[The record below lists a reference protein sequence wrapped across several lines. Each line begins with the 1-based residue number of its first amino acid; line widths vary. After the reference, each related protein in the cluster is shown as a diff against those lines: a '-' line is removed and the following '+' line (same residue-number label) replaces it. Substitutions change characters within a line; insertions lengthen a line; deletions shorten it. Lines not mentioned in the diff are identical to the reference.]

1 MKLAAIDLG
10 SNAAR
15 LLVVKVTEK
24 SGSNAD
30 WKALEYIRVPIRL
43 GDDVFVHGQVGSAR
57 SLQLMETMQ
66 GFASLIRAF
75 EVDHA
80 MACATSALRE
90 ASNGST
96 LVKEIKDRTG
106 LDLEVISGAMEAEL
120 LYLAQR
126 SLAGPTDRMM
136 TMDVGGGSTE
146 ISLLNGP
153 ALLTSRSFQLGAV
166 RLLDGTDREQDWKEL
181 KEFIKKQVV
190 EHSPTH
196 FFGSGGN
203 INKVFDLLK
212 IKKGEPC
219 SYKTLEKFYE
229 QMSACTL
236 EERVKLFALNE
247 DRADVIVPACRLFL
261 WVMKQAEIS
270 RLSNSKLGLKE
281 GIIMALM
288 NRYMG
293 IDMPAVHQ
301 WAPGPLSDTTRLST
315 AE

>member
-1 MKLAAIDLG
+1 
-10 SNAAR
+10 
-15 LLVVKVTEK
+15 
-24 SGSNAD
+24 
-30 WKALEYIRVPIRL
+30 
-43 GDDVFVHGQVGSAR
+43 
-57 SLQLMETMQ
+57 
-66 GFASLIRAF
+66 
-75 EVDHA
+75 
-80 MACATSALRE
+80 
-90 ASNGST
+90 
-96 LVKEIKDRTG
+96 
-106 LDLEVISGAMEAEL
+106 
-120 LYLAQR
+120 
-126 SLAGPTDRMM
+126 MM